1 MFMKRL
7 ITLFIALIYLVMS
20 TGFVMNSHYC
30 MGRLSSVELGVSE
43 VKKCICGMRIDR
55 AKKSKCCHSK
65 LDVVKLQEAHKT
77 APSVLFQFSV
87 MEAVVPQFYLS
98 AISYASIYNKDNY
111 LIKLP
116 PNLHE
121 QDTYKRICV
130 FLI

>member
-1 MFMKRL
+1 MKRFL
-7 ITLFIALIYLVMS
+7 TLFIALIYLVMS

-65 LDVVKLQEAHKT
+65 IEVVKLEDSHKST
-77 APSVLFQFSV
+77 PSILFHSNL

-98 AISYASIYNKDNY
+98 AVNFTSIYNKDNY
-111 LIKLP
+111 LKKLP
-116 PNLHE
+116 PNLHK
-121 QDTYKRICV
+121 QDAYKRFGV

>member
-1 MFMKRL
+1 MKRL
-7 ITLFIALIYLVMS
+7 LTLFIALIYLVMS

-43 VKKCICGMRIDR
+43 VKKCICGMRIDS
-55 AKKSKCCHSK
+55 AKKNKCCHSK
-65 LDVVKLQEAHKT
+65 IEVVKLEDSHKST
-77 APSVLFQFSV
+77 PSILFHTNL

-98 AISYASIYNKDNY
+98 AVNYTSVYNKDNY
-111 LIKLP
+111 LKKLP

-121 QDTYKRICV
+121 QDTYKRVGV